1 MNIGANI
8 RRLRIEK
15 ELTQDKLAGMIGI
28 TPQAVS
34 KWEREEGLPDIT
46 LLPAIAA
53 ALECSTDELLGVDD
67 KPTQEELAAIMQT
80 AADLILGDHNEESQ
94 KNTKVDAA
102 VEYLRSQL
110 EKYPK
115 EWGLRIN
122 LANFIGMS
130 LQLGGYDEDKLRE
143 QIEHYEYV
151 RLKAPDMNKKLA
163 GVIGLMRAYSDLG
176 ELEKAEEMAKEMP
189 SGGLSYS
196 DAAIFFLRGDKL
208 REVLRRDIVS
218 SVSAIRRS
226 VAYLTDGINTGY
238 GERITDHIG
247 SLEERLE
254 LVELGTSA
262 WELLKNL
269 EGGAIWRAYAANQ
282 LRLGAGMLA
291 EAGEFER
298 ALDYMERAV
307 EYCRAE
313 PDEKEGYFA
322 LSPNHT
328 YGGDAEHIIPSREA
342 KRLMIDAFEQ
352 AENYPED
359 PIHALT
365 GHPRWKALKEK
376 LAEM

>member
-80 AADLILGDHNEESQ
+80 AADLILGDHSEESQ

-130 LQLGGYDEDKLRE
+130 LQIGGYDEDKLRE
-143 QIEHYEYV
+143 MIEHYDYV
-151 RLKAPDMNKKLA
+151 RLKAPDMNTKLA
-163 GVIGLMRAYSDLG
+163 GVFGLMRAYSDLG

-208 REVLRRDIVS
+208 REVLRRDIVA

-269 EGGAIWRAYAANQ
+269 EGGAIWRTYAANQ

-322 LSPNHT
+322 LSPNST

-342 KRLMIDAFEQ
+342 KRVMLDIINQ
-352 AENYPED
+352 IENVPESD
-359 PIHALT
+359 LHALT

>member
-53 ALECSTDELLGVDD
+53 ALDCSTDELLGVDD
-67 KPTQEELAAIMQT
+67 EPTREELAAIMQRAT
-80 AADLILGDHNEESQ
+80 ELIFGDHSEESQ

-102 VEYLRSQL
+102 VEYLRSQI

-122 LANFIGMS
+122 LANFIGLS

-151 RLKAPDMNKKLA
+151 RMKAPDMNKKQA
-163 GVIGLMRAYSDLG
+163 GVLGLIRTYSDLG
-176 ELEKAEEMAKEMP
+176 ELDKAEEMAKELP
-189 SGGLSYS
+189 GGGLSYS

-208 REVLRRDIVS
+208 REVLRREIVT

-226 VAYLTDGINTGY
+226 VAYLTDGINTGT

-254 LVELGTSA
+254 LVELGASA

-269 EGGAIWRAYAANQ
+269 EGGAIWRTYAANQ

-322 LSPNHT
+322 LSPNST

-342 KRLMIDAFEQ
+342 KRVMLDIINQ
-352 AENYPED
+352 IENVPESD
-359 PIHALT
+359 LYSLT

-376 LAEM
+376 LAAM